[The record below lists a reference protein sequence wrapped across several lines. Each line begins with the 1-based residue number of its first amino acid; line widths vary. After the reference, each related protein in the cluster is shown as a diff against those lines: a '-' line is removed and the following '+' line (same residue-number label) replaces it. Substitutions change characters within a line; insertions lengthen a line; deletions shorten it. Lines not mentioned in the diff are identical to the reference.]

1 MQVTEKSHAGLA
13 YEFAIIV
20 PAATVETHLEQ
31 ELAAVGKKVK
41 IPGFRPGKVPLSVL
55 KQKYAKDV
63 MGDVLQRAVNDAT
76 REVLDSKKLRP
87 ALTPDVKISSFE
99 EGKDLAFDVAFEVM
113 PEVPEIAYEKIETP
127 EYVFEVPQADIEET
141 LNRIAK
147 SRQHTHAKEG
157 KAALGDVVKIDF
169 VGKKEGVAFTGGS
182 AKGFSLELGSS
193 QFIPGFEEQLVG
205 AQAGDTRTVEVTFPK
220 EYHSADLAGAP
231 ATFDVTVHEVAYI
244 HIPEAD
250 DKLAQSMGFDTLDA
264 LKEAI
269 KGQISGDYARAA
281 RAKAKKA
288 LFDTLEAQVSF
299 EIPSKM
305 LKLEFDSV
313 WKQVEEAKKAGD
325 ASLKEKSDE
334 ALRKE
339 YEAIAARRVR
349 LGILLSELGRK
360 NNVQI
365 TREELSAAVM
375 AQARMYPGQEDK
387 VFEFYRKNPQQ
398 VDELRGPILEE
409 KTVDLILEKVKR
421 KPVNVTIEE
430 LMRDEDDAEN
440 ADAAPKKKPSKKK
453 AD

>member
-20 PAATVETHLEQ
+20 PAATVEAHLEQ
-31 ELAAVGKKVK
+31 ELANVGKKVK

-76 REVLDSKKLRP
+76 REVLDGKKLRP

-127 EYVFEVPQADIEET
+127 EYLFEVPQADIDET
-141 LNRIAK
+141 LTRIAK

-157 KAALGDVVKIDF
+157 KAVMGDVVKMDF
-169 VGKKEGVAFTGGS
+169 VGKKDGVAFTGGS
-182 AKGFSLELGSS
+182 AKGFSLELGSG

-205 AQAGDTRTVEVTFPK
+205 VAAGDTRTVEVTFPK

-334 ALRKE
+334 ALKKE